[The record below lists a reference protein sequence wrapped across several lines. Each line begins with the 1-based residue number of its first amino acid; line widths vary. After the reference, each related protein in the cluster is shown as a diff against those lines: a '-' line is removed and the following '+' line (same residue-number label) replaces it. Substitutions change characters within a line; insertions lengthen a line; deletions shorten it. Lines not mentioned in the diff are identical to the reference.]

1 MRSGRGH
8 GHSAVRDRVRGA
20 LCIVFDR
27 RRKGIDVKGFMFML
41 LTRGLPLTLLVT
53 V

>member
-27 RRKGIDVKGFMFML
+27 RRKGLKELMSKVSCL
-41 LTRGLPLTLLVT
+41 CCSLVDYL
-53 V
+53 